1 MKTRREKKEERYDLL
16 SMMLNC
22 EGLTDQE
29 VKSNTFI
36 FFIAGHETV
45 IISHSILLFVDGHST
60 SLGNLS
66 FGTKSTCTAKGL

>member
-1 MKTRREKKEERYDLL
+1 MKMRREKKEERYDLL

-29 VKSNTFI
+29 VKANTFI

-45 IISHSILLFVDGHST
+45 IQFSLQLTVNRLLLHFTGQFITWH
-60 SLGNLS
+60 
-66 FGTKSTCTAKGL
+66 